1 MRWIDYQNGIYAFD
15 ADYVRPLLAAIH
27 LVVDSGEA
35 ALIDTGT
42 NDSLPATL
50 AALKQVGLTP
60 ADVQYVILTHIH
72 LDHAGGAGTMMQVFP
87 NAKLVVHPRGSRHMI
102 DPSKLLAG
110 VRAVY
115 GDEATAKLYG
125 ELPCISSERII
136 EATDGIEL
144 PLGQRKL
151 VCLDTPG
158 HARHHICIVDSKTTG
173 IFTGDLFGL
182 SYRELDVDGQ
192 AFILPTTTPSQFDRD
207 EMHASI
213 DRILSRNPEAC
224 YLTHY
229 SRVQPVAELG
239 RKLHEMLDRY
249 CEIALEAQGDGQ
261 GDEQVRHQAI
271 VSRLGQYL
279 ISEIRQHGCTLPEI
293 ELLNLLDTDIE
304 LNAQGLGLWCDQQ
317 TQHIAN

>member
-27 LVVDSGEA
+27 LIVDEGKA
-35 ALIDTGT
+35 ALVDTGT
-42 NDSLPATL
+42 NDSLPASL

-72 LDHAGGAGTMMQVFP
+72 LDHAGGAGTMMQAFP
-87 NAKLVVHPRGSRHMI
+87 NAKLVVHPRGSRHMV

-115 GDEATAKLYG
+115 GDDATAKLYG
-125 ELPCISSERII
+125 ELPGVPSERII
-136 EATDGIEL
+136 EATDGLEL

-151 VCLDTPG
+151 VCIDTPG
-158 HARHHICIVDSKTTG
+158 HARHHICIVDSKTSG

-182 SYRELDVDGQ
+182 SYREMDVDGR

-213 DRILSRNPEAC
+213 DRVLNLKPEAC

-229 SRVQPVAELG
+229 SRVQPVGELG
-239 RKLHEMLDRY
+239 QKLHEMLDRY
-249 CEIALEAQGDGQ
+249 CEIALEAQREIPESSQ
-261 GDEQVRHQAI
+261 HRHQT
-271 VSRLGQYL
+271 VVNRLGQYL
-279 ISEIRQHGCTLPEI
+279 ISEIRQHGCTLPEN
-293 ELLNLLDTDIE
+293 ELLKLLDTDIE
-304 LNAQGLGLWCDQQ
+304 LNAQGLSLWCDQQ
-317 TQHIAN
+317 VQKH